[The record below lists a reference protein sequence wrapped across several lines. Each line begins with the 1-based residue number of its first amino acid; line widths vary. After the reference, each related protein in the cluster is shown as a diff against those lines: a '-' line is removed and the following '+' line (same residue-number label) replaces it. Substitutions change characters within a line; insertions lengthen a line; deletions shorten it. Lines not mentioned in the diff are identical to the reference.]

1 MEESVNVSE
10 RAIILLGYLL
20 VSRSILFSQ
29 TAKYRF
35 SSTIRGP
42 NSGQHFVSKWLRAFV
57 AGVPILVTA
66 AAVGCARAPVLRGTA
81 PTATPAPSIRVQ
93 PSPSVPATADTAV
106 PTASSEQR
114 VITLTVWI
122 PGTFNGQDAETE
134 FLALQSSS
142 DEFQAEH
149 ENLRI
154 RYARKAV
161 SGPAGLV
168 SFLRSAR
175 EVAPST
181 LPDLVVLPT
190 DRVQASIQNGLLY
203 PLDNTLSPE
212 TVQDMYGFATAS
224 VVNGKL
230 LAVGL
235 AVDIEHLAFD
245 PAVVDRVPTTWQD
258 ILEQN
263 QSFLFPAAGEDGQ
276 LNDATMIQYLAA
288 GGQLINATG
297 EASLNKDSLTQ
308 VFNFYAHALALGIVP
323 SSTLQIGTSDES
335 WKAYLTG
342 GAAMT
347 TVGSRRFLQ
356 DGLQRET
363 TSFSALPTLNGRT
376 VALARGWS
384 IGLVT
389 DDSERREAVS
399 QYLAWLLNPGV
410 LGQWCQQLGHLPA
423 TRSALTPAVPNDE
436 YRAFL
441 SEQLEAAGV
450 RPSSVAAAKASAA
463 AQRALQ
469 DLLQKK
475 LAPAAAVEA
484 ALNSLG

>member
-1 MEESVNVSE
+1 M
-10 RAIILLGYLL
+10 
-20 VSRSILFSQ
+20 
-29 TAKYRF
+29 
-35 SSTIRGP
+35 
-42 NSGQHFVSKWLRAFV
+42 
-57 AGVPILVTA
+57 AGGLILVIA
-66 AAVGCARAPVLRGTA
+66 AAVGCTSFPILSGNA
-81 PTATPAPSIRVQ
+81 PTATSAPSTQVQ
-93 PSPSVPATADTAV
+93 PSPSVPATADTGV
-106 PTASSEQR
+106 PTATSEQR

-122 PGTFNGQDAETE
+122 PDTFNGQDAETE
-134 FLALQSSS
+134 FLALQSIG

-161 SGPAGLV
+161 RGPAGLV

-175 EVAPST
+175 EVAPSI

-190 DRVQASIQNGLLY
+190 DQVQAGIQNGLLY

-212 TVQDMYGFATAS
+212 IVQDMYGFATTS

-245 PAVVDRVPTTWQD
+245 PAVVDRAPSTWQD
-258 ILEQN
+258 ILEQDG
-263 QSFLFPAAGEDGQ
+263 SFLFPAAGEDGQ

-308 VFNFYAHALALGIVP
+308 VFNFYAHALAQGVVP
-323 SSTLQIGTSDES
+323 SSTLQIGTSDEA

-356 DGLQRET
+356 DGLRRET
-363 TSFSALPTLNGRT
+363 TSFSALPTLDGRAVT
-376 VALARGWS
+376 LARGWS

-389 DDSERREAVS
+389 DDSERREAAS
-399 QYLAWLLNPGV
+399 QYLARLLNPGI

-423 TRSALTPAVPNDE
+423 TRSALTLAVPDDE
-436 YRAFL
+436 YGAFL
-441 SEQLEAAGV
+441 NEQLEAAGI
-450 RPSSVAAAKASAA
+450 RPSSAAAVEASTAV
-463 AQRALQ
+463 QRALQ
-469 DLLQKK
+469 DLLQRK
-475 LAPAAAVEA
+475 LAPAAAVEE